1 MPITVTCDEC
11 FTSVRVKDQALGK
24 KFRCKECGAVVVV
37 RPDEE
42 FEDFST
48 PPPRQKPQPMPRM
61 SAGTA
66 TAKKKKSS
74 GRRKKRSSGSGTF
87 TSLVDRAND
96 WYGDH
101 STFKALF
108 YLMLGMGM
116 SLALIPIGA
125 MTISRARASMASTE
139 WPQATAYMIDGSITS
154 RMKRS
159 GRYSSRKVFTP
170 HLSYRFMVDGHS
182 YVGKQLSYGEDD
194 FSSEA
199 EAQAVLI
206 RYAPGSE
213 HPVYYDPED
222 PEENVL
228 QPGSTASNW
237 MMFIFPAIFLAGPVL
252 VVLHG
257 MVVLRRMRIA

>member
-37 RPDEE
+37 RPDED
-42 FEDFST
+42 FEDPAT
-48 PPPRQKPQPMPRM
+48 PPPRQKPKSLPRM
-61 SAGTA
+61 PGATA
-66 TAKKKKSS
+66 TATKKRSS
-74 GRRKKRSSGSGTF
+74 GRRKKRSGGSGTF

-116 SLALIPIGA
+116 SLALPFIA
-125 MTISRARASMASTE
+125 WATISQFQSSMASTE
-139 WPQATAYMIDGSITS
+139 WPQASAYMIDGSITS

-159 GRYSSRKVFTP
+159 GRFSSRKVFTP
-170 HLSYRFMVDGHS
+170 HLSYRFMVDGRS

-194 FSSEA
+194 FYSEA
-199 EAQAVLI
+199 EAQAVLT

-237 MMFIFPAIFLAGPVL
+237 LMFFFPAIFLAGPVM